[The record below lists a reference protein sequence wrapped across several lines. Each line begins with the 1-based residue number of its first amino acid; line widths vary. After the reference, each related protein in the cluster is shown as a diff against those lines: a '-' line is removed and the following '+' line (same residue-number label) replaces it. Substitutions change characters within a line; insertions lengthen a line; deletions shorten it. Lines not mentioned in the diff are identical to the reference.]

1 VNADV
6 FLLDGHAYSWRQLC
20 ALRRE
25 QLEAIRKANGTQ
37 ATLFELR
44 EDRRPDSQR
53 SAARRYQE
61 PSLLDLILLD
71 NGGHHQI
78 SHGRVSWHSRGTK

>member
-6 FLLDGHAYSWRQLC
+6 FLLDGHAYSWRRRC
-20 ALRRE
+20 ALHRE
-25 QLEAIRKANGTQ
+25 QLEAIRKVNGTQ
-37 ATLFELR
+37 ATLSELR

-53 SAARRYQE
+53 SAAARYQE
-61 PSLLDLILLD
+61 PRPLDLISLD
-71 NGGHHQI
+71 NGGHHQT